1 MATSTHT
8 VNLGKLGF
16 NTRKWSSSTAYTN
29 KDFVVYENS
38 LYTALTD
45 VPAGTL
51 PTDTNYFLCVCKGI
65 TPRGAYDSNET
76 YDINNVVIYNNN
88 SYWCKADGVTATPS
102 DTTYWMPIPSPSLN
116 SGFGIGNRYA
126 VVPADSD
133 LVGLWNLIPANSVID
148 GTEHVYGMTAST
160 NVFRPIVTIVDQ
172 APFHDPT
179 IAYRINSDTTNKR
192 LNDSGRH
199 VSTSLCV
206 FDTVGTVR
214 TFRFLAYLTSYSYN
228 YLNFVTP
235 SRVSSD
241 YPSSSVYGFQ
251 CGVSGNKLW
260 CGLRNNSNDRM
271 FFNASSSDSSTSFR
285 YMTIPNDVNEF
296 VFVVERTS
304 SGYSYDS
311 YVNGVK
317 FKTGTSTYNYNATV
331 TDMYLGVVNGS
342 NYPEYYSRG
351 LVQAEIYTGA
361 KITADYTPQYQLLSE
376 PSI

>member
-1 MATSTHT
+1 MSTVT
-8 VNLGKLGF
+8 RTINLGKIGF
-16 NTRKWSSSTAYTN
+16 NTRPWSATADYTVN
-29 KDFVVYENS
+29 DFVVYQNS
-38 LYTALTD
+38 LYTPIQNPPT
-45 VPAGTL
+45 GTL
-51 PTDTNYFLCVCKGI
+51 PTDTTYYACVTRGLSPKGL
-65 TPRGAYDSNET
+65 YDSNET
-76 YDINNVVIYNNN
+76 YNINDIVLY
-88 SYWCKADGVTATPS
+88 SGSAYWCKNNEVTSIPTN
-102 DTTYWMPIPSPSLN
+102 TTDWMPIPSPSLN
-116 SGFGIGNRYA
+116 AGFGIGNRYS

-133 LVGLWNLIPANSVID
+133 LVGLWNLVPANSVID
-148 GTEHVYGMTAST
+148 GTENLYGMTAST

-214 TFRFLAYLTSYSYN
+214 TFRFLVYLTGSYSYN

-241 YPSSSVYGFQ
+241 FPSSSVYGFQ
-251 CGVSGNKLW
+251 CGVSGGNLW

-271 FFNASSSDSSTSFR
+271 FFNASSSDSSTNFR

-376 PSI
+376 PV